1 MMETTIPSLTGMPR
15 IAAFECEA
23 VGIECAELIGRIAE
37 GDQEALTRLYD
48 LTNRR
53 VFGLTLRILTD
64 PTAAEEVVLDVYL
77 QVWQQAER
85 YDPSRGRPLAWL
97 FTIARSRAI
106 DALRKTRQTSR
117 RTEPIERADGR
128 VATGIQPDDSAAD
141 SELRST
147 VLAALDTLPPQQRT
161 VLELAY
167 FSGMS
172 HSEIA
177 EELGLPLGTVKTRTR
192 LALIRL
198 RGSLDGM
205 RDYF

>member
-1 MMETTIPSLTGMPR
+1 MNLTIPSLTGMPR

-23 VGIECAELIGRIAE
+23 VGVECAELIVRNAA
-37 GDQEALTRLYD
+37 GDQDALARLNY

-53 VFGLTLRILTD
+53 VFGLTLRVLAD
-64 PTAAEEVVLDVYL
+64 PTAAEEVVLDVYM

-85 YDPSRGRPLAWL
+85 YDPARGRPLAWL

-106 DALRKTRQTSR
+106 DALRRTRQTSR
-117 RTEPIERADGR
+117 RAEPIERADGR
-128 VATGIQPDDSAAD
+128 TDTGILPDESAAG
-141 SELRST
+141 SELRQT
-147 VLAALDTLPPQQRT
+147 VLAALDALPVEQRT

-167 FSGMS
+167 FGGMS

-198 RGSLDGM
+198 RGALDGM
-205 RDYF
+205 QDYF